1 MFISGYIKKVLLPLA
16 LAFFI
21 TGCAVAQ
28 PKTPEQIIQASSYPE
43 MTKSVMDMLKNKK
56 YNIEYENDRILVL
69 QNISREKG
77 HIDRSISVA
86 ANEYLSLYDSSNDD
100 ISNAYIN
107 TAKQKGNV
115 VKMYKTTTNLAIVKL
130 LPMPW
135 NVTNYPSKADLDV
148 AFLEYDKNNR
158 LVSALVRV
166 HDYPTSIGIMNDRY
180 SIIVY
185 GPFARQL
192 EATLNNA
199 IFSEGFI
206 TTIN

>member
-1 MFISGYIKKVLLPLA
+1 MFIRSYMKKILFPLVLA
-16 LAFFI
+16 LFV
-21 TGCAVAQ
+21 TGCAMVQ

-43 MTKSVMDMLKNKK
+43 MTKSVMDSLNNKK
-56 YNIEYENDRILVL
+56 YKVDYENHRILIL
-69 QNISREKG
+69 QDISGEKG
-77 HIDRSISVA
+77 HIDRSIGVA
-86 ANEYLSLYDSSNDD
+86 SSEYLSLYDSSNDD
-100 ISNAYIN
+100 ISNAYIK
-107 TAKQKGNV
+107 TAKQKGNI
-115 VKMYKTTTNLAIVKL
+115 VKMYKKTTNLAIIKL